1 MTSALIGIGIII
13 FVIAFFAIMGRKGSK
28 TNFYLQYTAEGL
40 ALVKHLE
47 QMFENN
53 ESLNWF
59 GEIEIFN
66 KINNTNH
73 IKDRSEL
80 EIAMGIQGY
89 LDEPEGSLKYIAGDY
104 YDTLLARINLRY
116 SSEFNVL
123 DAFNEGET
131 MEKFNLNIKS
141 NEFLHLNIERVDWY
155 EEKTITTSINYG
167 GFQYKIA
174 GQGGGSYRMG
184 NLKVMPNKKQEF
196 QHIDRGT
203 LYITNQRIIF
213 VGTEKRVNKSID
225 IDNIIES
232 SIFRDGILIGKSEG
246 KKPLLIFEEYV
257 QNSKQA
263 PNKRDHL
270 NRVVR
275 VLDRVIRKNQFVE
288 ISC

>member
-59 GEIEIFN
+59 GEIEMFN

-73 IKDRSEL
+73 IKDRPGL

-104 YDTLLARINLRY
+104 YFALLSSINLRY
-116 SSEFNVL
+116 RAEFSVL
-123 DAFNEGET
+123 DAFNEAEA

-141 NEFLHLNIERVDWY
+141 NEFIHLNVQRVDWY

-174 GQGGGSYRMG
+174 GQGGFSYRMG
-184 NLKVMPNKKQEF
+184 NLKAVANKKQEF
-196 QHIDRGT
+196 QHIDRGS

-225 IDNIIES
+225 IDNILEFS
-232 SIFRDGILIGKSEG
+232 LFRDGILIGKSEG
-246 KKPLLIFEEYV
+246 KKPLIAFAEYIK
-257 QNSKQA
+257 NTNEA
-263 PNKRDHL
+263 PNKRDHM
-270 NRVVR
+270 NRVIR
-275 VLDRVIRKNQFVE
+275 VLGRVIRKNQFVE
-288 ISC
+288 ISS